1 MRLSETRATCP
12 KVKRKKG
19 TCPKVK
25 RKKGNVSQGE
35 TRAYCTPFLPQ
46 QQGCSDELTA
56 PPFSPNSKVAQPSLL
71 HPLSPPTARLLRR
84 AYCTPFLPQQ
94 QGCSAELTAVPLSPK
109 SKAAQAPLRLGINTG
124 GPSACHATRG
134 ACCSVSTLLAG
145 EGGLEWLTAT
155 CSFYQAPREARH
167 IGHVVKADAPSPNRI
182 CALPMNECRGLQAR
196 VFRIFRV

>member
-1 MRLSETRATCP
+1 
-12 KVKRKKG
+12 VKRKKG

-35 TRAYCTPFLPQ
+35 TRAYCTPP
-46 QQGCSDELTA
+46 S
-56 PPFSPNSKVAQPSLL
+56 SNSKVAQTSLL

-109 SKAAQAPLRLGINTG
+109 SKVAQAPLRLGINTG

-182 CALPMNECRGLQAR
+182 CALPMNECRGVAE
-196 VFRIFRV
+196 RIWVLNVVDRNLGS